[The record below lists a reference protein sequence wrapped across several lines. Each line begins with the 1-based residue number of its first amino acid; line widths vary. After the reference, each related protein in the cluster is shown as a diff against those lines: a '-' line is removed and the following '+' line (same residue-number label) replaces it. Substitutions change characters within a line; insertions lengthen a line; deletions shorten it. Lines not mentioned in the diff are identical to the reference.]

1 MAMRKLLLGLLFVFG
16 QMPLASAQLINHVS
30 PERAS
35 ADEIRDTARLVEARK
50 ADRTRPPEGY
60 QALYYV
66 TERTTTL
73 FKDPSFTEPYIE
85 LKRRDPVYLVDKE
98 YSLAEVRTKDGVR
111 GYLPSSHI
119 SNVWIRISK
128 SERTAYVYKGGE
140 LLKEIPADVG
150 YNAFADKSRRGG
162 NNRDLWRTPEGR
174 FFVVGKNPNSK
185 YYKAFVLN
193 YPNTEHAERGLKS
206 NLITAAQYRAIVE
219 AEKRSEWPPMNTPLG
234 GMIEIHGN
242 GTNARANWTQGCVAL
257 TDQMMDELWP
267 IVEIGTPV
275 LIEP

>member
-1 MAMRKLLLGLLFVFG
+1 MRKLYLALLLLLC
-16 QMPLASAQLINHVS
+16 QMPVASAQLSSHASSEQAPAELREARLIES
-30 PERAS
+30 RAPERT
-35 ADEIRDTARLVEARK
+35 RRL
-50 ADRTRPPEGY
+50 EGN

-66 TERTTTL
+66 TERTTIL
-73 FKDPSFTEPYIE
+73 YRDASFKEPYVE
-85 LKRRDPVYLVDKE
+85 LKLRDPVYLVDKE

-128 SERTAYVYKGGE
+128 SERTAYVYEGGD

-162 NNRDLWRTPEGR
+162 GNRDLWRTPEGR
-174 FFVVGKNPNSK
+174 FFVVGKNPRSQ

-193 YPNTEHAERGLKS
+193 YPNAEHAERGLKA
-206 NLITAAQYRAIVE
+206 NLITAAQYREIVE
-219 AEKRSEWPPMNTPLG
+219 AEEQSARPPMNTPLG

-257 TDQMMDELWP
+257 SDQMMDELWS
-267 IVEIGTPV
+267 IVDVGTPV